1 MEKLETKFTTIGK
14 YYAEH
19 FNDLRAFVVSRI
31 KETEYADDIVQNVFI
46 KLLSIDKILTEE
58 SLSNLVY
65 TITRNLIYDYYRH
78 KKSVDDY
85 SCYVV
90 SKTKKDSCDDFP
102 NYSFEEIIEI
112 LDCGIKKLNENQRKI
127 YKMNIYDDLAV
138 SEISKTL
145 NMNYKSVENKLGS
158 ARKVIRKYMSKMLA

>member
-14 YYAEH
+14 YYTEH
-19 FNDLRAFVVSRI
+19 FDDLRAFVVSRI

-46 KLLSIDKILTEE
+46 KLLSIDRIVTEE

-65 TITRNLIYDYYRH
+65 TIARNLIYDYYRH
-78 KKSVDDY
+78 KKYVDDY

-90 SKTKKDSCDDFP
+90 SKTGKDSFNECSS
-102 NYSFEEIIEI
+102 YLFEEIIEV
-112 LDCGIKKLNENQRKI
+112 LDCGIQKLNENQRKI
-127 YKMNIYDDLAV
+127 YRMNVYDDLAV

-145 NMNYKSVENKLGS
+145 KMNYKSVENKLGS

>member
-31 KETEYADDIVQNVFI
+31 KGTEYADDIVQNVFI
-46 KLLSIDKILTEE
+46 KLLSIDKILTED

-65 TITRNLIYDYYRH
+65 TIARNLIYDYYRH

-85 SCYVV
+85 SYYVV
-90 SKTKKDSCDDFP
+90 SKTSKEACADVSI
-102 NYSFEEIIEI
+102 YSFEEIIEI
-112 LDCGIKKLNENQRKI
+112 LDCGIQKLNENQQKI

-145 NMNYKSVENKLGS
+145 NMNYKSVENKLGC

>member
-14 YYAEH
+14 YYTEH
-19 FNDLRAFVVSRI
+19 FDDLRAFVVSRI

-46 KLLSIDKILTEE
+46 KLLSIDRIVTEE

-65 TITRNLIYDYYRH
+65 TIARNLIYDYYRH
-78 KKSVDDY
+78 KKYVDDY

-90 SKTKKDSCDDFP
+90 SKTGKDSFNECSS
-102 NYSFEEIIEI
+102 YSFEEIIEV
-112 LDCGIKKLNENQRKI
+112 LDCGIQKLNENQRKI
-127 YKMNIYDDLAV
+127 YRMNVYDDLAV
-138 SEISKTL
+138 SEISKAL
-145 NMNYKSVENKLGS
+145 KMNYKSVENKLGS

>member
-14 YYAEH
+14 YYTEH
-19 FNDLRAFVVSRI
+19 FDDLRAFVVSRI

-46 KLLSIDKILTEE
+46 KLLSIDRIVTEE

-65 TITRNLIYDYYRH
+65 TIARNLIYDYYRH
-78 KKSVDDY
+78 KKYVDDY
-85 SCYVV
+85 SYYVV
-90 SKTKKDSCDDFP
+90 SKTGKDSFNECSS
-102 NYSFEEIIEI
+102 YSFEEIIEV
-112 LDCGIKKLNENQRKI
+112 LDCGIQKLNENQRKI
-127 YKMNIYDDLAV
+127 YRMNVYDDLAV

-145 NMNYKSVENKLGS
+145 KMNYKSVENKLGS

>member
-78 KKSVDDY
+78 KNQWMIILVMLCLKLKRTLVMTFPIIHLRKL
-85 SCYVV
+85 
-90 SKTKKDSCDDFP
+90 SKYLIAEFR
-102 NYSFEEIIEI
+102 N
-112 LDCGIKKLNENQRKI
+112 
-127 YKMNIYDDLAV
+127 
-138 SEISKTL
+138 
-145 NMNYKSVENKLGS
+145 
-158 ARKVIRKYMSKMLA
+158 